1 MKMTE
6 IRAMA
11 KARGLKFGVGV
22 TKVDAIRTLQLDEG
36 NFDCFARA
44 ESGYCD
50 QYQCIFR
57 EDCLSLVPKLKDAC

>member
-11 KARGLKFGVGV
+11 KTRGLKLGVGMS
-22 TKVDAIRTLQLDEG
+22 KIEAIRMLQVDEG

-50 QYQCIFR
+50 QEECIFR
-57 EDCLSLVPKLKDAC
+57 TDCLALAPKQKSAC

>member
-11 KARGLKFGVGV
+11 KSRGLKLGVGT
-22 TKVDAIRTLQLDEG
+22 TKIHAVRTIQLDEG

-44 ESGYCD
+44 EVGYCD
-50 QYQCIFR
+50 QEGCIFR
-57 EDCLSLVPKLKDAC
+57 EDCLSLAPKQNNG

>member
-6 IRAMA
+6 IRDMA
-11 KARGLKFGVGV
+11 KSRGLKFGVGV
-22 TKVDAIRTLQLDEG
+22 TKIDAVRLLQRDEG

-50 QYQCIFR
+50 QYQCVFR
-57 EDCLSLVPKLKDAC
+57 EDCLSLASKQMDAC

>member
-6 IRAMA
+6 IRSMA
-11 KARGLKFGVGV
+11 KSRGLKLGVGV
-22 TKVDAIRTLQLDEG
+22 TKIKAIRMIQLDEG

-50 QYQCIFR
+50 QDGCIFR
-57 EDCLSLVPKLKDAC
+57 QDCLALIPKQKED

>member
-11 KARGLKFGVGV
+11 KARGLKLGVGT
-22 TKVDAIRTLQLDEG
+22 TKIEAIRMLQLDEG

-44 ESGYCD
+44 EAGYCD
-50 QYQCIFR
+50 QEQCLFR
-57 EDCLSLVPKLKDAC
+57 VDCLALAPKQQSL